1 MARSEH
7 NEAWQVRLPISKPKR
22 GFFAMK
28 KVCVV
33 GLGYIGLPTS
43 AIFAN
48 AGFEVVGVDVNEKVV
63 QTLNTGEIHIEE
75 NGLPELFKKV
85 VREGKF
91 RASLVPEKADVFIIA
106 VPTPIHEDYTANIDY
121 VIDATKS
128 ILPYLEKG
136 NVVIVE
142 STIPPRT
149 MDDVVAPIIREHGL
163 DPEKD
168 IYLAHCPERVLP
180 GRILI
185 ELVEN
190 TRIVGG
196 VTKEAAKK
204 AADVYRAIVKGEV
217 IETEAVTAEMSK
229 LMENTF
235 RDVNI
240 ALANELVKISR
251 RIGVDAHKVI
261 ELANKHPRVNLHLPG
276 PGVGGHCLAVDP
288 YFIVEKAKEESP
300 LIQTARR
307 INNSMPH
314 FVVEQIQRM
323 TAELAAPKV
332 AIFGLTYKG
341 NTDDVRE
348 SPAIKIY
355 ELLRQRGRFDVRA
368 YDPHVKQEQVFF
380 PLSTL
385 EEAVDG
391 AHLVVVLADHNEFK
405 NMKAEDFAAMKT
417 KVIFDTKNCVHLHDE
432 SITVY
437 KIGNLHSV
445 KAIQE

>member
-1 MARSEH
+1 MEK
-7 NEAWQVRLPISKPKR
+7 I
-22 GFFAMK
+22 
-28 KVCVV
+28 CVV
-33 GLGYIGLPTS
+33 GLGYIGLPTA

-48 AGFEVVGVDVNEKVV
+48 AGYNVIGVDINERVV
-63 QTLNTGEIHIEE
+63 ETLNKGEIHIEE
-75 NGLPELFKKV
+75 VGLPELVKKV
-85 VREGKF
+85 VEEGKL
-91 RASLVPEKADVFIIA
+91 RASLTPEKADVFIIA
-106 VPTPIHEDYTANIDY
+106 VPTPIHEDYTANVDY
-121 VIDATKS
+121 VIAATKA
-128 ILPYLEKG
+128 IVPYLEKG

-149 MDDVVAPIIREHGL
+149 MDDVVAPIIREHGF

-185 ELVEN
+185 ELIEN

-196 VTKEAAKK
+196 VTPEAAKK
-204 AADVYRAIVKGEV
+204 AADVYRAIVKGDV

-240 ALANELVKISR
+240 ALANELVKISQ
-251 RIGVDAHKVI
+251 RIGVNAHKVI
-261 ELANKHPRVNLHLPG
+261 ELANKHPRVNIHLPG

-288 YFIVEKAKEESP
+288 YFIVEKATEESP

-314 FVVEQIQRM
+314 FVVEQIERM
-323 TAELAAPKV
+323 TAELPSPKIAV
-332 AIFGLTYKG
+332 FGLTYKG
-341 NTDDVRE
+341 NIDDVRE
-348 SPAIKIY
+348 SPAIEIY
-355 ELLRQRGRFDVRA
+355 ELLKRNTRFDVRA
-368 YDPHVKQEQVFF
+368 YDPHVKQEQVSF
-380 PLSTL
+380 PLSSF
-385 EEAVDG
+385 EEAIDG
-391 AHLVVVLADHNEFK
+391 AHLVVILADHNEFK

-417 KVIFDTKNCVHLHDE
+417 KVIFDTKNCIHIEDE
-432 SITVY
+432 NVTVY
-437 KIGNLHSV
+437 KIGNLYSV